1 MRLIHTSL
9 FFKIF
14 KMWCRL
20 LKFSENR
27 QNFFLLDNCIRI
39 GYDKFPLLQT
49 EYVSSAVNV
58 STDSLTISDISKR
71 DVLISLV
78 VMKWEIKVLLCR
90 FRQYSGP
97 FNMLTAEECSSK
109 MGLFRHLSNQV
120 LRCLQCHKNSCF

>member
-39 GYDKFPLLQT
+39 GCDKFPLLQT

-58 STDSLTISDISKR
+58 STDSLTISDISISDIRCSNFSRSDEVR
-71 DVLISLV
+71 DKSAVVQISAVFWTL
-78 VMKWEIKVLLCR
+78 
-90 FRQYSGP
+90 
-97 FNMLTAEECSSK
+97 
-109 MGLFRHLSNQV
+109 
-120 LRCLQCHKNSCF
+120 